1 MDGTE
6 RTALPGAGIAISR
19 LGIGG
24 GSLANARGE
33 DVVRAVVDAAWDA
46 GLRHFDTAA
55 FYAAGE
61 SERRLGAAL
70 AARPRDAFVLST
82 KVGRFIRA
90 DGSEGFDYTA
100 SATEA
105 AIATALDRLRMS
117 RLDIVF
123 IHDVIP
129 ALHGE
134 SYERRFAEAM
144 DGAVP
149 ALIRLRQQG
158 VVGAI
163 GTALRDPAVHLRF
176 ARQAPSDVFMLA
188 GSYTL
193 LDQAGLEAFLPHC
206 VRSGQ
211 RVLLASPFETGL
223 LATGP
228 RPGAL
233 FRHQPAPPALLAR
246 AARIEACCA
255 RHAVPLAAAALR
267 FPLYHPAIA
276 SIVVGHQAP
285 DEVWRNLDLLAHPI
299 PPALWAELRAEG
311 LIPPAAPAPDLPCAT
326 TPSAT

>member
-6 RTALPGAGIAISR
+6 RTALPGTGIALSR

-33 DVVRAVVDAAWDA
+33 DVVHAVADAAWDA

-70 AARPRDAFVLST
+70 ASRPRDDVVLST
-82 KVGRFIRA
+82 KIGRFIRA

-100 SATEA
+100 AGTDA
-105 AIATALDRLRMS
+105 AVGTALARLRMA

-134 SYERRFAEAM
+134 DYERHFAEAM
-144 DGAVP
+144 DGAIP
-149 ALIRLRQQG
+149 TLLRLKRQG
-158 VVGAI
+158 VIGAI

-176 ARQAPSDVFMLA
+176 ALQAPCDVFMLA

-193 LDQAGLEAFLPHC
+193 LDQCGLDAFLPHC
-206 VRSGQ
+206 ARSGQ

-228 RPGAL
+228 LPGAR
-233 FRHQPAPPALLAR
+233 FRHKAASPELLAR
-246 AARIEACCA
+246 TVAIQLVCA
-255 RHAVPLAAAALR
+255 RHGVPLAAAALQ

-276 SIVVGHQAP
+276 SVVVGHQAP
-285 DEVWRNLDLLAHPI
+285 EEVRHNLDLLGHPI
-299 PPALWAELRAEG
+299 PPAFWAELRAER
-311 LIPPAAPAPDLPCAT
+311 LIPPAAPAPDLA
-326 TPSAT
+326 